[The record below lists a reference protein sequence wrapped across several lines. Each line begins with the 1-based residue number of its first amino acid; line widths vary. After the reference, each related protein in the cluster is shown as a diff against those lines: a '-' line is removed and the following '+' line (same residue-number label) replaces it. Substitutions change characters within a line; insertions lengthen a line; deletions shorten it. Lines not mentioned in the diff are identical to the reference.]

1 MFDLIKGQ
9 TPQRAAR
16 QILAVAA
23 LGTLAACSNVQPFDY
38 TAVHEIPPGPGLF
51 SGEDGV
57 FTLYESGRSEEDGEK
72 SSEP

>member
-16 QILAVAA
+16 RILAVAA

-38 TAVHEIPPGPGLF
+38 TAIDEIQPGPGLI
-51 SGEDGV
+51 SGA
-57 FTLYESGRSEEDGEK
+57 DGEFVLF
-72 SSEP
+72 SRDGTDSGD